1 MRHSK
6 TDQTRILKAL
16 LSLGA
21 AFVLIALG
29 ARTYSS
35 VSAQGRSWEWTH
47 WGADEFSTR
56 YSPLDQIDAS
66 TFGKLEVMWR
76 WKAHNFGPEPDY
88 TYRTT
93 PLYVNGKL
101 YAVAGVRRTVVCI
114 DPVTGETLWMFREK
128 DNPRWE
134 ASTRKNYGKGVAF
147 ARVNGR
153 PVVYVAT
160 PGYYLWAL
168 DADTGQPLPFF
179 GNNGVVDLHL
189 GLGPYPVDP
198 DRGVIDWGD
207 ITTSSAPIVVN
218 GVVVVGNSH
227 DRGYYPENKENIP
240 GVVRGYD
247 AETGRMLWRWDPV
260 PKPGEYGNETWENE
274 SWRYTGNVSAWA
286 PLSADSKLGLV
297 YIPTDT
303 PTNDYYGGSRP
314 GMNLFGT
321 SLVALDVKTG
331 QRKWHFQFVH
341 HDIWNYDTPD
351 APKLLDVTIDGK
363 RVPIIAQATKQ
374 GYLYVFNR
382 ETGQPIWPIEE
393 RPVPQSDVPGE
404 KTWPTQPHPTKPPA
418 FELQGMFEDH
428 LIDFTPL
435 LRQQALE
442 IMNRY
447 RHGPLFTP
455 PSLLKAKDGTQGA
468 FAVPGA
474 NGGANIPGGA
484 VTDPE
489 TGWVYVATQRGMG
502 IYGLVPARERYP
514 DGKPWPGWGSPD
526 GKITSEYVWQ
536 PAGGAR
542 GPSGPNP
549 MDPPLPLLK
558 PPYAS
563 IVAYDLNKGDLMWRI
578 PNGETPDRIKNHPAL
593 KGVDI
598 GNTGQSGHP
607 TLLVTKTLLMYGEG
621 RGSGPYFRAVDKRT
635 GKELGK
641 LEIPAP
647 TSTAP
652 MTFMHNGHQYII
664 LTVSG
669 ANFPGELVALAL
681 PAARPPRVNLG
692 SGN

>member
-1 MRHSK
+1 VRLS
-6 TDQTRILKAL
+6 QTGWNRFVKAL
-16 LSLGA
+16 
-21 AFVLIALG
+21 VLFTAVVAVVVLTSHDHDG
-29 ARTYSS
+29 
-35 VSAQGRSWEWTH
+35 VSAQGRTIEWTH
-47 WGADEFSTR
+47 WGADEASSR
-56 YSPLDQIDAS
+56 YSPADQIDAGN
-66 TFGKLEVMWR
+66 FDKLEVMWR
-76 WKAHNFGPEPDY
+76 WKSDNFGPEPDF
-88 TYRTT
+88 TYRST

-101 YAVAGVRRTVVCI
+101 YSVAGHRRTVVCI
-114 DPVTGETLWMFREK
+114 DPLTGETLWMFREK

-147 ARVNGR
+147 DRVNGR
-153 PVVYVAT
+153 PVIYLAT

-189 GLGPYPVDP
+189 GLGNYAADP
-198 DRGVIDWGD
+198 DRGVMDYGD

-247 AETGRMLWRWDPV
+247 AATGRMLWRWNPV
-260 PKPGEYGNETWENE
+260 PQEGEFGNETWGKD
-274 SWRYTGNVSAWA
+274 SWKWTGNVSAWA
-286 PLSADSKLGLV
+286 PLSGDSKLGLV

-314 GMNLFGT
+314 GDNLFGT

-331 QRKWHFQFVH
+331 ERKWHFQFVR

-351 APKLLDVTIDGK
+351 APKLLDVQIGGRT
-363 RVPIIAQATKQ
+363 VPIIAQATKQ

-382 ETGQPIWPIEE
+382 ETGEPIWPMED
-393 RPVPQSDVPGE
+393 RPAPKSDVPGE
-404 KTWPTQPHPTKPPA
+404 ETAATQPHPTKPPP

-428 LIDFTPL
+428 LIDFTPT
-435 LRQQALE
+435 LRTQAIE

-447 RHGPLFTP
+447 RHGPLYTP
-455 PSLLKAKDGTQGA
+455 PSLLKAADGTQGA

-484 VTDPE
+484 ATDPE

-514 DGKPWPGWGSPD
+514 DGEPWPGWGSPD
-526 GKITSEYVWQ
+526 GKITSEYVWS

-542 GPSGPNP
+542 GPSGDNP
-549 MDPPLPLLK
+549 KDPPLPLLK

-563 IVAYDLNKGDLMWRI
+563 IVAYDLNVGDLMWRI

-598 GNTGQSGHP
+598 GNTGQTGHP
-607 TLLVTKTLLMYGEG
+607 NILVTKTLLMYGEG
-621 RGSGPYFRAVDKRT
+621 RGSDRNFRAVDKKT

-641 LEIPAP
+641 IQIPAP

-652 MTFMHNGHQYII
+652 MTYMHNGHQYVI

-669 ANFPGELVALAL
+669 GGFPGELVSLGL
-681 PAARPPRVNLG
+681 PEGRAPRMPQ
-692 SGN
+692 